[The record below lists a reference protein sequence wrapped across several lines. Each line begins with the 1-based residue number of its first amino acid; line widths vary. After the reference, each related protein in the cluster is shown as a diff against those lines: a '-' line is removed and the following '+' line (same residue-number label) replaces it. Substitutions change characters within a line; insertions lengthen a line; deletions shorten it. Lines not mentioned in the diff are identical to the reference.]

1 MTCPTCKGTGYE
13 PHAAPV
19 PKAFRPGDTL
29 VDALTGKELDVCETC
44 NGSGITVSGV
54 GKTWRTKQ

>member
-29 VDALTGKELDVCETC
+29 VDALTGKELDACETC
-44 NGSGITVSGV
+44 NGSGITEDE
-54 GKTWRTKQ
+54 